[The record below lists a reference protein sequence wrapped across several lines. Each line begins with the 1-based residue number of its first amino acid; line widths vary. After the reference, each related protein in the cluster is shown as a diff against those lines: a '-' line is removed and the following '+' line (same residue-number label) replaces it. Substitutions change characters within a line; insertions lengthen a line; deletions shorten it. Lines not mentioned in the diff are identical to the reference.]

1 MFWIFSNIVQNIE
14 VNVLSKT
21 SLRIGKHR
29 IIKKTEHRPP
39 LARIRSIHVLSM
51 GFGIWDKLWFKVF
64 PPLHMYHKMHRL
76 PPSRYDNKSW
86 GNGYSPPWFSKTCS
100 AQGKYPASSEQ
111 RSQPTQIIWVFP
123 DTTLLKLLLFTEFQ
137 SLIQASIRQIYLTLS
152 QTDLCGDY
160 ALLSRHGLCRTN
172 MLLSRIMSWHNL
184 CSEYALFG
192 VCFVQT
198 LTQI

>member
-1 MFWIFSNIVQNIE
+1 MENAPE
-14 VNVLSKT
+14 CPLSEGGGVR
-21 SLRIGKHR
+21 SLFGQCLNRGCNF
-29 IIKKTEHRPP
+29 
-39 LARIRSIHVLSM
+39 LS
-51 GFGIWDKLWFKVF
+51 GGPNTFNPCSF
-64 PPLHMYHKMHRL
+64 HMYHKMHRL

-137 SLIQASIRQIYLTLS
+137 SLIQASIRQIYMTLS

-160 ALLSRHGLCRTN
+160 ALLSRHRLCRTN